1 MEEHKFGF
9 ITDDAKSKLLQS
21 DWSKWAAADDK
32 NFDKKVVLQLQKHN
46 QTCMTTESEATHF
59 SIIYIRLSTSKLLFS
74 KVARVHKLSICAT

>member
-32 NFDKKVVLQLQKHN
+32 NFDKKSSS
-46 QTCMTTESEATHF
+46 TTA
-59 SIIYIRLSTSKLLFS
+59 K
-74 KVARVHKLSICAT
+74 A